1 MLYPESLIKRDF
13 ENKRKANKKRIEKS
27 MSEWK
32 EYKLGE
38 ISDVQTGPFG
48 SQLHKEQYVKNEIED
63 LKRIYDKIN

>member
-32 EYKLGE
+32 EYLAVCYFRKG
-38 ISDVQTGPFG
+38 
-48 SQLHKEQYVKNEIED
+48 
-63 LKRIYDKIN
+63 